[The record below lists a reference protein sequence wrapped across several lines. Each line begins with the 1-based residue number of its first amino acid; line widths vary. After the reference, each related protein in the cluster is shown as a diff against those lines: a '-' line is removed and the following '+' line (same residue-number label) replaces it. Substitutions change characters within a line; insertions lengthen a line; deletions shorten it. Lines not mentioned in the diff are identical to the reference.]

1 MGCVRSCTPMVGVLS
16 TQSRKVRHKPPRRF
30 LALQWSHHHRLVP
43 TTHVIDR
50 FFIMFTHMTTDVLG
64 SITYNG
70 FATGFGPTPPYAAPG
85 TWVPPLPSYFSARGP
100 PPYVA
105 MGPPA
110 PMTFAPVGP
119 ASQMGSYTA
128 AEAGPSHI
136 ATPGT
141 SYAIPLSPCNI
152 LYLTLIELF
161 YCNID
166 SAIAQGTLTP
176 RTSTITPRSTW
187 VTSIVWMTRTATSSA
202 LHSWEEHHLY
212 SHRTLPS
219 RHQSLPCALHDRRA
233 LHPV

>member
-1 MGCVRSCTPMVGVLS
+1 MACVRSSTRTVGVLS
-16 TQSRKVRHKPPRRF
+16 TQSRKFHHTPPCRF
-30 LALQWSHHHRLVP
+30 LALQRSKHHRFIL
-43 TTHVIDR
+43 TTQVIDR
-50 FFIMFTHMTTDVLG
+50 LFIMVTHMTTDVLG

-70 FATGFGPTPPYAAPG
+70 FATDFGPTLPYATPG
-85 TWVPPLPSYFSARGP
+85 TWVPPPSSYFSARGP

-110 PMTFAPVGP
+110 PMMFAPVGSAP
-119 ASQMGSYTA
+119 QMGSYTA
-128 AEAGPSHI
+128 AEAGSSHV

-152 LYLTLIELF
+152 LYLTLIEFF

-176 RTSTITPRSTW
+176 RTSTITSRSSW
-187 VTSIVWMTRTATSSA
+187 ATSAVRITTTATSSA

-219 RHQSLPCALHDRRA
+219 RHQSLPYALHDRRG
-233 LHPV
+233 LCPI